1 VTTASH
7 RAWQDF
13 LAAGQTQRNVLGDF
27 PEWHKGRSRYAV
39 WALALDDD
47 RLRRRLDEA
56 RVCLAPYLLADYQRQ
71 PHITLHVCGFPAA
84 VHRHDDDF
92 VFAQLQQQ
100 FNALHG
106 LVEAPFELSIGG
118 LGSFTTAPYLT
129 VNDASGVLGR
139 LRQALACG
147 GNEWREADYV
157 PHVTVGLYNG
167 AYPVEE
173 LCRRMAAL
181 ATPEPLNLSFRR
193 IALMTYASEEIG
205 GALETVCEYDLADN
219 LLLPGS
225 LFNLYGSL

>member
-13 LAAGQTQRNVLGDF
+13 LAAGQTQCNVLRDF

-39 WALALDDD
+39 WALSLTDD
-47 RLRRRLDEA
+47 RLLRRLDEA

-71 PHITLHVCGFPAA
+71 SHVTLHVCGFPAA
-84 VHRHDDDF
+84 IHHHDDDF
-92 VFAQLQQQ
+92 VFGQLQRQ

-106 LVEAPFELSIGG
+106 LGEIPFELSIGG

-129 VNDASGVLGR
+129 VHDSSGVLGR

-147 GNEWREADYV
+147 SNEWREADYI
-157 PHVTVGLYNG
+157 PHITVGLYNG
-167 AYPVEE
+167 VYSVEE
-173 LCRRMAAL
+173 LSRRMAPL

-193 IALMTYASEEIG
+193 VALMTYASEEIG
-205 GALETVCEYDLADN
+205 GTLETVCEYDLADN
-219 LLLPGS
+219 LLFPGS
-225 LFNLYGSL
+225 LFNLFGRL